1 MDYQILTRTPLFD
14 IIQGVQT
21 EMEIETAYR
30 GFVDEVFALLAS
42 SVDSRTLF
50 VMLQFTELELQ
61 CYQQRIADPASFEYC
76 QKAQNFIGRMMQCLT
91 TQVFP
96 IPITTSG
103 TSHEAVPS
111 IRWTG
116 TSVELVELLYA
127 FNELHC
133 FNEGEVTLKV
143 LASHLSSVFGVSIQ
157 DCYRTYTDIRNRKN
171 ESRTYFLDK
180 LQSKLN
186 EKLRKDDLAEMG
198 RR

>member
-1 MDYQILTRTPLFD
+1 MTRTPLFD

-21 EMEIETAYR
+21 EMEIETAYH

-42 SVDSRTLF
+42 SVDSRNLF

-61 CYQQRIADPASFEYC
+61 CHRQRIADPTRWEYC
-76 QKAQNFIGRMMQCLT
+76 QKAQDFIGRMMRCLT

-96 IPITTSG
+96 MPTTSE
-103 TSHEAVPS
+103 TSHETNPS

-143 LASHLSSVFGVSIQ
+143 LASHLSSIFGVNIQ

-186 EKLRKDDLAEMG
+186 EKLRKDDLAETG

>member
-14 IIQGVQT
+14 IMQGVQS
-21 EMEIETAYR
+21 EMKIETAYR
-30 GFVDEVFALLAS
+30 GFVDEVFAQLAS
-42 SVDSRTLF
+42 SIDSRSLF

-61 CYQQRIADPASFEYC
+61 CHQQRIADPIRLEYC
-76 QKAQNFIGRMMQCLT
+76 QNAQDFIGRMMQCLT

-96 IPITTSG
+96 MPTTSE
-103 TSHEAVPS
+103 TPHETNPS

-143 LASHLSSVFGVSIQ
+143 LASHLSSVFGVNIQ

-186 EKLRKDDLAEMG
+186 EKLRKDDLAEME

>member
-1 MDYQILTRTPLFD
+1 MTRTPLFD
-14 IIQGVQT
+14 IMQGVQT
-21 EMEIETAYR
+21 EMEIETAYH

-42 SVDSRTLF
+42 SVDSRNLF

-61 CYQQRIADPASFEYC
+61 CHRQRIADPVLLEYS
-76 QKAQNFIGRMMQCLT
+76 QKAQDFIGRMMRCLT

-96 IPITTSG
+96 MPMTSE
-103 TSHEAVPS
+103 TSHEAEPS

-143 LASHLSSVFGVSIQ
+143 LASHLSSIFGVNIQ

-186 EKLRKDDLAEMG
+186 EKLRKDDLAETG